1 MASSS
6 RANASGRPTSNAEV
20 VTTHTTFPTTF
31 DARLKKEAV
40 STTRVEMLCRV
51 VGGIISF
58 SAAMRSKRD
67 SSIDA
72 SESREEREEELDVRD
87 EEGDE

>member
-20 VTTHTTFPTTF
+20 VTTHTTFPITLEV
-31 DARLKKEAV
+31 RLKKEAV
-40 STTRVEMLCRV
+40 STTRVKMLCRV
-51 VGGIISF
+51 VGGIMSL
-58 SAAMRSKRD
+58 SAAMRSKTD

-72 SESREEREEELDVRD
+72 SVSRDEREEELDVRD

>member
-1 MASSS
+1 M
-6 RANASGRPTSNAEV
+6 
-20 VTTHTTFPTTF
+20 
-31 DARLKKEAV
+31 